1 MAVDL
6 AKQREQFAK
15 LKDDFARLN
24 AKFADATKALGLKED
39 ELEMDPA
46 EIPPEAVKA
55 METAKA
61 EAEKAGR
68 RQVAGS
74 FGNPEIIFADLKRP
88 LRAVNNTLNGGERT
102 CAHHR
107 NFRRTASSQ
116 P

>member
-1 MAVDL
+1 MSIAIHSTTL
-6 AKQREQFAK
+6 TNAIQSLEETGSAAK
-15 LKDDFARLN
+15 
-24 AKFADATKALGLKED
+24 T
-39 ELEMDPA
+39 
-46 EIPPEAVKA
+46 
-55 METAKA
+55 
-61 EAEKAGR
+61 EKAKSAARPRVLYGR
-68 RQVAGS
+68 LGVLFRQVAGS

>member
-1 MAVDL
+1 MSIAIHSTTL
-6 AKQREQFAK
+6 T
-15 LKDDFARLN
+15 N
-24 AKFADATKALGLKED
+24 AIQS
-39 ELEMDPA
+39 LE
-46 EIPPEAVKA
+46 ETGS
-55 METAKA
+55 TAKT
-61 EAEKAGR
+61 EKAKIGGRPLRYAGR